1 MPFLPR
7 LRRAWMMPCSPRAYT
22 DASCCPSLSPEHER
36 RCWQRLAAPFAE
48 LCLSRRVESSRVA
61 AGRAHAKGERLPPI
75 VKARMLDADCEGCLL
90 DLAQPGVVEQPQ
102 KVALAGT
109 GTLRLILDLGIEFA
123 RRIPEQ
129 AERALTA
136 SVIPHA
142 CRHDTAWANDA
153 HHFAQPLSGI
163 CHEVNDELRENSVEC
178 LVRERQLL
186 CRAKSHVDAGVT
198 VSGRRDE
205 RLGRINSRNEVRS
218 QPPYQLGSKRAWTAA
233 DIEHSMTSRDPREI
247 GELRGEQHRVPA
259 HKAVIRISRS
269 EEAH

>member
-1 MPFLPR
+1 
-7 LRRAWMMPCSPRAYT
+7 
-22 DASCCPSLSPEHER
+22 
-36 RCWQRLAAPFAE
+36 
-48 LCLSRRVESSRVA
+48 
-61 AGRAHAKGERLPPI
+61 
-75 VKARMLDADCEGCLL
+75 MLDADREGCLL
-90 DLAQPGVVEQPQ
+90 DLVQPGVVEQPQ

-109 GTLRLILDLGIEFA
+109 CALRLILDLGIEFLC
-123 RRIPEQ
+123 RIPEE
-129 AERALTA
+129 AERALAA

-142 CRHDTAWANDA
+142 CCHDTAWASDA

-186 CRAKSHVDAGVT
+186 CRAKSHGDAGVT

-218 QPPYQLGSKRAWTAA
+218 QPPHQLGSKGAWTAA

-247 GELRGEQHRVPA
+247 GELRGEQDRVPA
-259 HKAVIRISRS
+259 HKAVIRISRC